1 MDKPLSYDSLKSVLK
16 HMNLKKREQIDYI
29 LPSLKTANSKF
40 PYHLSKVTIG
50 DWHLKINNRTW
61 DVHPA
66 FQKMNEPLTA
76 EDVAAVEFVEIKGR
90 ASIRFLVKY
99 DELFKYE
106 YNQEIPQDN
115 EELFKKLTDEYL
127 KNGTRIDTLNIYSFP
142 KCLEEKN
149 PETWQL
155 KVSEFKMRNT
165 DYATYLKIRPF
176 ILGSLPL
183 KRLCFCFR
191 EDTLPM
197 FDDPLLQTC
206 NKLFLQFPYYN
217 PDPINDVLM
226 NLQNP
231 HVQITYLNLPIERLQ
246 EVAQRWIRDRRPIG
260 HTFSYSIENFDY
272 ILDCF
277 EEFELIFDAKPSR
290 ITSLGT
296 TYLSH
301 AVTIP
306 IDDVS
311 EFVISGAKFD
321 TYWPP
326 FQWNLKM
333 EVMPRGATVP
343 K

>member
-16 HMNLKKREQIDYI
+16 HMSLKKREQIDYI
-29 LPSLKTANSKF
+29 LPSLTTANSKF

-50 DWHLKINNRTW
+50 DCHFKVNNRTW

-90 ASIRFLVKY
+90 ASIRFLVKHQINRHKDLHRYAY
-99 DELFKYE
+99 D
-106 YNQEIPQDN
+106 QEINQDN
-115 EELFKKLTDEYL
+115 EELFKKLIDEYL
-127 KNGTRIDTLNIYSFP
+127 KNNTRIDTLNIYSFP
-142 KCLEEKN
+142 KCLEDKN

-155 KVSEFKMRNT
+155 KVSEFKFRNT
-165 DYATYLKIRPF
+165 DYATYQKIRPF

-191 EDTLPM
+191 GDTLPM
-197 FDDPLLQTC
+197 FDDPLST
-206 NKLFLQFPYYN
+206 
-217 PDPINDVLM
+217 I
-226 NLQNP
+226 
-231 HVQITYLNLPIERLQ
+231 
-246 EVAQRWIRDRRPIG
+246 
-260 HTFSYSIENFDY
+260 SI
-272 ILDCF
+272 
-277 EEFELIFDAKPSR
+277 S
-290 ITSLGT
+290 ST

-311 EFVISGAKFD
+311 ELVISGAKFD

-333 EVMPRGATVP
+333 EVMPIGATVP